1 MSESL
6 QNTPDHTSGPD
17 NAIVQGDAPAA
28 TAAAPSVAAENAFG
42 ALGLS
47 SELLRAVTDAGYDQ
61 PTPVQARAI
70 PAVIDG
76 QDLMVC
82 SQTGS
87 GKTAAFLLPAIER
100 MQRNPRQGAA
110 RGPRLL
116 VLSPTRE
123 LATQITKAAEQF
135 IEPFRRMRVV
145 SILGGMP
152 YRVQNAMLAKPYEI
166 LVATPGRLIDQL
178 ERGRIDL
185 SGVEMLVLDEADR
198 MLDMGF
204 IEPVEAIAAATPSA
218 RQTLLF
224 SATLEGRVAG
234 LARNLLRDP
243 QRIEISTPQTRHD
256 NIAQHIIR
264 ADDMA
269 HKNKLMRH
277 ILLQP
282 DVTQAVV
289 FLATKRDCDRIAQ
302 ELGDEGFSVAAMHGD
317 MEQRSRNWTL
327 NQLRQGRVQ
336 VLVATDV
343 AARGI
348 DVPGLSHV
356 INYDLPRAAEDYV
369 HRIGRT
375 GRAGARGTAIS
386 FAGPA
391 DGVVIKRIERYIDR
405 KVEALIIP
413 GLESRRPMRDGPGDG
428 PGRKPGFGPKRH
440 GAPGAGRGG
449 FGGGGGRP
457 AGGGGARTGGEG
469 RSFGGGRTSGDGRA
483 AGGRGGDGRGKTHR

>member
-1 MSESL
+1 MSE
-6 QNTPDHTSGPD
+6 QTVAVGDNQATTNPNPNPNT
-17 NAIVQGDAPAA
+17 Q
-28 TAAAPSVAAENAFG
+28 AAAPSGAFD

-47 SELLRAVTDAGYDQ
+47 PQLLKAVLDAGYTT
-61 PTPVQARAI
+61 PTPVQAQAI
-70 PAVIDG
+70 PAVIEG
-76 QDLMVC
+76 RDLMVC

-87 GKTAAFLLPAIER
+87 GKTAAFMLPAIER
-100 MQRNPRQGAA
+100 MTRAQRSPGA

-135 IEPFRRMRVV
+135 CQPFQRMRVV

-204 IEPVEAIAAATPSA
+204 IEPVEAIAAATPAS

-224 SATLEGRVAG
+224 SATLEGRIAS
-234 LARNLLRDP
+234 LARNLLREP
-243 QRIEISTPQTRHD
+243 SRIEISTPQTRND
-256 NIAQHIIR
+256 NIAQHFIR

-375 GRAGARGTAIS
+375 GRAGAKGTAIS

-391 DGVVIKRIERYIDR
+391 DIGVVKRIERYIDR
-405 KVEALIIP
+405 KVDALVIP
-413 GLESRRPMRDGPGDG
+413 GLESRRPANDSPRSDRPA
-428 PGRKPGFGPKRH
+428 RKPGFGQKRH

-449 FGGGGGRP
+449 FGGGGGRSS
-457 AGGGGARTGGEG
+457 AGGDARSFGGGGARSSE
-469 RSFGGGRTSGDGRA
+469 
-483 AGGRGGDGRGKTHR
+483 GRGKSFR

>member
-1 MSESL
+1 MIMSEHN
-6 QNTPDHTSGPD
+6 Q
-17 NAIVQGDAPAA
+17 
-28 TAAAPSVAAENAFG
+28 TAAHTDTLADQKHVFA

-47 SELLRAVTDAGYDQ
+47 PDLMRAVEDAGYNQ
-61 PTPVQARAI
+61 PTPVQAQAI
-70 PAVIDG
+70 PTVIAGRDM
-76 QDLMVC
+76 MVC

-100 MQRNPRQGAA
+100 MTRTPRRGAP

-135 IEPFRRMRVV
+135 IKPFRRMAVV

-152 YRVQNAMLAKPYEI
+152 YRVQNAMLARPYDI

-185 SGVEMLVLDEADR
+185 SEVEMLVLDEADR

-204 IEPVEAIAAATPSA
+204 IEPVEAIAAATPA
-218 RQTLLF
+218 TRQTLLF
-224 SATLEGRVAG
+224 SATLEGRVSG
-234 LARNLLRDP
+234 LARNLLREP
-243 QRIEISTPQTRHD
+243 QRIEISSPQTRHD
-256 NIAQHIIR
+256 KIAQHIIR

-386 FAGPA
+386 FAGPS
-391 DGVVIKRIERYIDR
+391 DIGVLKRIERYIDR
-405 KVEALIIP
+405 RVDQMVIP
-413 GLESRRPMRDGPGDG
+413 GLESRRPMREVGAGVRPD
-428 PGRKPGFGPKRH
+428 GRKRGFGPKRH
-440 GAPGAGRGG
+440 AAPGGGRGG
-449 FGGGGGRP
+449 FGGGGGWS
-457 AGGGGARTGGEG
+457 GGEG
-469 RSFGGGRTSGDGRA
+469 RSC
-483 AGGRGGDGRGKTHR
+483 AGGRNGESRGKTRR

>member
-1 MSESL
+1 MIMSEHN
-6 QNTPDHTSGPD
+6 Q
-17 NAIVQGDAPAA
+17 
-28 TAAAPSVAAENAFG
+28 TAAHTDTLADQKHVFA

-47 SELLRAVTDAGYDQ
+47 PDLMRAVEDAGYNQ
-61 PTPVQARAI
+61 PTPVQAQAI
-70 PAVIDG
+70 PTVIAGRDM
-76 QDLMVC
+76 MVC

-100 MQRNPRQGAA
+100 MTRTPRRGAP

-135 IEPFRRMRVV
+135 IKPFRRMAVV

-152 YRVQNAMLAKPYEI
+152 YRVQNAMLARPYDI

-204 IEPVEAIAAATPSA
+204 IEPVEAIAAATPA
-218 RQTLLF
+218 TRQTLLF

-234 LARNLLRDP
+234 LAHNLLREP
-243 QRIEISTPQTRHD
+243 QRIEISSPQTRHD
-256 NIAQHIIR
+256 KIAQHIIR

-386 FAGPA
+386 FAGPS
-391 DGVVIKRIERYIDR
+391 DIGVLKRIERYIDR
-405 KVEALIIP
+405 RVEQMVIP
-413 GLESRRPMRDGPGDG
+413 GLESRRPMREVGAGVRPD
-428 PGRKPGFGPKRH
+428 GRKRGFGPKRH
-440 GAPGAGRGG
+440 AAPGGGRGG
-449 FGGGGGRP
+449 FGGGGGWS
-457 AGGGGARTGGEG
+457 GGEG
-469 RSFGGGRTSGDGRA
+469 RSF
-483 AGGRGGDGRGKTHR
+483 AGGRNGESRGKTRR

>member
-1 MSESL
+1 MSELLHNPAS
-6 QNTPDHTSGPD
+6 
-17 NAIVQGDAPAA
+17 PAA
-28 TAAAPSVAAENAFG
+28 SHALEPNPAAAPTNAVTSASAF
-42 ALGLS
+42 ADLGLS
-47 SELLRAVTDAGYDQ
+47 EVLVSAVSEAGYTE
-61 PTPVQARAI
+61 PTAVQARAI
-70 PAVIDG
+70 PAVIAG
-76 QDLMVC
+76 SDLMVC

-100 MQRNPRQGAA
+100 MQRDVRPGAA

-116 VLSPTRE
+116 ILSPTRE

-135 IEPFRRMRVV
+135 VRPLRRMRVV

-178 ERGRIDL
+178 DRGRIDL

-204 IEPVEAIAAATPSA
+204 IEPVEAIAAATPDA

-289 FLATKRDCDRIAQ
+289 FMATKKDCDRIAQ

-405 KVEALIIP
+405 RVDQIVIP
-413 GLESRRPMRDGPGDG
+413 GLESRRPLRDAGSNDRA
-428 PGRKPGFGPKRH
+428 GRKPGFHPKS
-440 GAPGAGRGG
+440 PGSYNKP
-449 FGGGGGRP
+449 GGGGFKRGAPRKPSRP
-457 AGGGGARTGGEG
+457 
-469 RSFGGGRTSGDGRA
+469 
-483 AGGRGGDGRGKTHR
+483 

>member
-1 MSESL
+1 MSHSATTL
-6 QNTPDHTSGPD
+6 P
-17 NAIVQGDAPAA
+17 AVDAPANP
-28 TAAAPSVAAENAFG
+28 AAPAGAF
-42 ALGLS
+42 AQLGLTGD
-47 SELLRAVTDAGYDQ
+47 LLRAIGEAGYDQ

-70 PAVIDG
+70 PAVLAG
-76 QDLMVC
+76 SDLMVC

-100 MQRNPRQGAA
+100 MQRAPREGAA

-123 LATQITKAAEQF
+123 LATQITHAAEQF
-135 IEPFRRMRVV
+135 VRPFRRMRVV

-178 ERGRIDL
+178 DRGRIDL

-234 LARNLLRDP
+234 LARNLLREP

-289 FLATKRDCDRIAQ
+289 FMATKKDCDRIAQ

-391 DGVVIKRIERYIDR
+391 DGMVIKRIERYIDR
-405 KVEALIIP
+405 KVDALTIP
-413 GLESRRPMRDGPGDG
+413 GLESRRPAREASGGER
-428 PGRKPGFGPKRH
+428 PGRKPGFRPKS
-440 GAPGAGRGG
+440 PGG
-449 FGGGGGRP
+449 FGKPGGGGFRRGAPRKPSRP
-457 AGGGGARTGGEG
+457 
-469 RSFGGGRTSGDGRA
+469 
-483 AGGRGGDGRGKTHR
+483 

>member
-1 MSESL
+1 MSASF
-6 QNTPDHTSGPD
+6 QNTQ
-17 NAIVQGDAPAA
+17 NDASDRETPAQEPVVHAA
-28 TAAAPSVAAENAFG
+28 TGANIAGTNDSPRSGAADSAFAP
-42 ALGLS
+42 LGLS
-47 SELLRAVTDAGYDQ
+47 AELLRAITEAGYDQ

-135 IEPFRRMRVV
+135 VRSFKRMRVV

-204 IEPVEAIAAATPSA
+204 IEPVEAIAAATPA
-218 RQTLLF
+218 TRQTLLF

-282 DVTQAVV
+282 EVTQAVV
-289 FLATKRDCDRIAQ
+289 FMATKRDCDRIAQ
-302 ELGDEGFSVAAMHGD
+302 ELGDDGFSVAAMHGD

-405 KVEALIIP
+405 KVDALIIP
-413 GLESRRPMRDGPGDG
+413 GLESRRPLRDGPSDR
-428 PGRKPGFGPKRH
+428 PGRKPGFGQKRH
-440 GAPGAGRGG
+440 GAPGGGRGG
-449 FGGGGGRP
+449 FGGGGRP
-457 AGGGGARTGGEG
+457 GSEG
-469 RSFGGGRTSGDGRA
+469 RGFG
-483 AGGRGGDGRGKTHR
+483 GGRGGDGRSAGGRGGEGRGKNFR

>member
-1 MSESL
+1 MSE
-6 QNTPDHTSGPD
+6 HFEAVTSGATD
-17 NAIVQGDAPAA
+17 LPA
-28 TAAAPSVAAENAFG
+28 AAAPQAARDSAF
-42 ALGLS
+42 AKLGLS
-47 SELLRAVTDAGYDQ
+47 GELLRAIAEAGYDQ
-61 PTPVQARAI
+61 PTPVQARTI
-70 PAVIDG
+70 PAVLERH
-76 QDLMVC
+76 DLMVC

-100 MQRNPRQGAA
+100 MHRTPREGAA

-135 IEPFRRMRVV
+135 VRPFRRMRVV

-185 SGVEMLVLDEADR
+185 AGVEMLVLDEADR

-234 LARNLLRDP
+234 LARNLLREP
-243 QRIEISTPQTRHD
+243 QRIEISTPQTHHD
-256 NIAQHIIR
+256 NIAQHLIR

-282 DVTQAVV
+282 EVTQAVV
-289 FLATKRDCDRIAQ
+289 FMATKRDCDRIAQ
-302 ELGDEGFSVAAMHGD
+302 ELGDEGFSVAAIHGD

-405 KVEALIIP
+405 KVEALVIP
-413 GLESRRPMRDGPGDG
+413 GLESRRPQREAAAGER
-428 PGRKPGFGPKRH
+428 PGRKPGFRPKS
-440 GAPGAGRGG
+440 PGG
-449 FGGGGGRP
+449 FGKPGGGGLRRGAPRKPSRP
-457 AGGGGARTGGEG
+457 
-469 RSFGGGRTSGDGRA
+469 
-483 AGGRGGDGRGKTHR
+483 

>member
-1 MSESL
+1 MSESI
-6 QNTPDHTSGPD
+6 QNLHTEAADLDASARHHADATAG
-17 NAIVQGDAPAA
+17 QQSAPASQ
-28 TAAAPSVAAENAFG
+28 AAVDSAFAP
-42 ALGLS
+42 LGLS
-47 SELLRAVTDAGYDQ
+47 ADLLRAITEAGYDQ

-100 MQRNPRQGAA
+100 MQRAARPGAA

-135 IEPFRRMRVV
+135 VRPFKRIRVV

-204 IEPVEAIAAATPSA
+204 IEPVEAIAAATPTT

-289 FLATKRDCDRIAQ
+289 FLATKRDCNRIAQ

-386 FAGPA
+386 FAGPS

-405 KVEALIIP
+405 KVESLIIP
-413 GLESRRPMRDGPGDG
+413 GLESRRPLRDGPGDRPG
-428 PGRKPGFGPKRH
+428 GRKPGFGQKRH
-440 GAPGAGRGG
+440 GAPGGGRGG
-449 FGGGGGRP
+449 FGGGGGRS
-457 AGGGGARTGGEG
+457 GGDG
-469 RSFGGGRTSGDGRA
+469 RGFGGGRSDGRS
-483 AGGRGGDGRGKTHR
+483 AGGRGGESRSGEGRGKTYR

>member
-1 MSESL
+1 VSSRHPRPVTGEPPNAGFTVSPQTADSESSP
-6 QNTPDHTSGPD
+6 TRDH
-17 NAIVQGDAPAA
+17 
-28 TAAAPSVAAENAFG
+28 AFA

-47 SELLRAVTDAGYDQ
+47 EALVRAVHDAGYRE
-61 PTPVQARAI
+61 PTPVQSRAI
-70 PAVIDG
+70 PAVLAG
-76 QDLMVC
+76 ADLMVC

-87 GKTAAFLLPAIER
+87 GKTAAFLLPTIER
-100 MQRNPRQGAA
+100 MMREPRAGAA

-135 IEPFRRMRVV
+135 VRPLRRVRVV

-152 YRVQNAMLAKPYEI
+152 YRVQNALLAKPYEI
-166 LVATPGRLIDQL
+166 LVATPGRLVDQL
-178 ERGRIDL
+178 ARGRIDL
-185 SGVEMLVLDEADR
+185 SGVETLVLDEADR

-204 IEPVEAIAAATPSA
+204 IEPVESIAAATPGA

-234 LARNLLRDP
+234 LARNLLREP
-243 QRIEISTPQTRHD
+243 QRIEVSTPQARQDH
-256 NIAQHIIR
+256 IAQHIIR

-269 HKNKLMRH
+269 HKNRLMRH
-277 ILLQP
+277 ILLQQ

-289 FLATKRDCDRIAQ
+289 FMATKRECDRVAQ

-327 NQLRQGRVQ
+327 DQLRRGRVQ

-356 INYDLPRAAEDYV
+356 MNYDLPRAAEDYV

-375 GRAGARGTAIS
+375 GRAGASGTAIS
-386 FAGPA
+386 FAGPK
-391 DGVVIKRIERYIDR
+391 DIGVLRRIERYIDR
-405 KVEALIIP
+405 RVDALVIP
-413 GLESRRPMRDGPGDG
+413 GLEARRPLREAGEGEH
-428 PGRKPGFGPKRH
+428 PGRKPGARVRR
-440 GAPGAGRGG
+440 GAPRKPS
-449 FGGGGGRP
+449 R
-457 AGGGGARTGGEG
+457 R
-469 RSFGGGRTSGDGRA
+469 
-483 AGGRGGDGRGKTHR
+483 

>member
-1 MSESL
+1 MIMSEHN
-6 QNTPDHTSGPD
+6 Q
-17 NAIVQGDAPAA
+17 
-28 TAAAPSVAAENAFG
+28 TAAHTDTLADQKHVFA

-47 SELLRAVTDAGYDQ
+47 PDLMRAVEDAGYNQ
-61 PTPVQARAI
+61 PTPVQAQAI
-70 PAVIDG
+70 PTVIAGRDM
-76 QDLMVC
+76 MVC

-100 MQRNPRQGAA
+100 MTRTPRRGAP

-135 IEPFRRMRVV
+135 IKPFRRMAVV

-152 YRVQNAMLAKPYEI
+152 YRVQNAMLARPYDI

-185 SGVEMLVLDEADR
+185 SEVEMLVLDEADR

-204 IEPVEAIAAATPSA
+204 IEPVEAIAAATPA
-218 RQTLLF
+218 TRQTLLF
-224 SATLEGRVAG
+224 SATLEGRVSG
-234 LARNLLRDP
+234 LARNLLREP
-243 QRIEISTPQTRHD
+243 QRIEISSPQTRHD
-256 NIAQHIIR
+256 KIAQHIIR

-386 FAGPA
+386 FAGPS
-391 DGVVIKRIERYIDR
+391 DIGVLKRIERYIDR
-405 KVEALIIP
+405 RVDQMVIP
-413 GLESRRPMRDGPGDG
+413 GLESRRPMREVGAGVRPD
-428 PGRKPGFGPKRH
+428 GRKRGFGPKRH
-440 GAPGAGRGG
+440 AAPGGGRGG
-449 FGGGGGRP
+449 FGGGGGWS
-457 AGGGGARTGGEG
+457 GGEG
-469 RSFGGGRTSGDGRA
+469 RSF
-483 AGGRGGDGRGKTHR
+483 AGGRNGESRGKTRR